1 MGTSIMSLD
10 SKVESSTEQ
19 IEHVQSPQNRSN
31 EHIAIKNE
39 TFAINEDALGTNL
52 PKNYY
57 YSPGF
62 IGTIVVCPRQ
72 SLVVLCTVRS

>member
-1 MGTSIMSLD
+1 MRISIMSLD

-19 IEHVQSPQNRSN
+19 IEHVQHPENLSN
-31 EHIAIKNE
+31 EHVAIKNE

-52 PKNYY
+52 AKNYY

-62 IGTIVVCPRQ
+62 IGTIVVCPHL
-72 SLVVLCTVRS
+72 SLVV